1 MTAGDAELWRCSV
14 CGYVHHGPGAPECCP
29 VCGSGAGD
37 FAPHVEQRGEPAGRR
52 VGRWRCLNCSYIH
65 DGSEPPDLCPVCAA
79 AADRFEAIAAPPPA
93 AGGGDFTGRL
103 VVIGAGIAGISAI
116 EAFRNTTPGGTAT
129 LVSREGDLPYYRL
142 NLTRYLAGEI
152 PETDLPIHPESWFA
166 DKNVDLKLGADVA
179 EIRLEEQCIRL
190 RDNSTLPYDKLIVTM
205 GAHPFMPPI
214 PGAAREGMISVRTVR
229 DAKWILEFL
238 QPGMRCVVIGGGLLG
253 LETAGALAARKA
265 DVTLLE
271 SYGWLMPRQLNRRA
285 GEILQAHVEQLGVAV
300 RNNARTRELLG
311 DERVAGVE
319 LEDGETIPADLVI
332 VATGIR
338 PNSHLAR
345 RVGLVVNKGI
355 VVDNHLT
362 SSHPGVYAAGDV
374 AEHQG
379 VLYGNWAASQFQGSI
394 AGMNAAGASA
404 CFGGIPRSN
413 TLKVLGL
420 DLLSIGQFEP
430 EDGSF
435 QVIETQQ
442 GEAYYRFVFRDE
454 HLVGSVLVGDT
465 SLAGPV
471 KIALEARTDF
481 SGVLLEGI
489 SAEAFADELCG

>member
-1 MTAGDAELWRCSV
+1 MV
-14 CGYVHHGPGAPECCP
+14 CGYVHHGPSAPECCP

-37 FAPHVEQRGEPAGRR
+37 FAPHVEQPTTLPER

-65 DGSEPPDLCPVCAA
+65 AGAEAPDFCPVCAA
-79 AADRFEAIAAPPPA
+79 ARDRFEAIADQPSA

-116 EAFRNTTPGGTAT
+116 EAFRNTTSGGTAT

-152 PETDLPIHPESWFA
+152 PETDLPIHEASWFSE
-166 DKNVDLKLGADVA
+166 KNVDLKLGADVA
-179 EIRLEEQCIRL
+179 EIRLEEQCIRM
-190 RDNSTLPYDKLIVTM
+190 RDNTTLPYDKLIVTM

-229 DAKWILEFL
+229 DANWILDFL

-271 SYGWLMPRQLNRRA
+271 SYDWLMPRQLNRRA
-285 GEILQAHVEQLGVAV
+285 GEILQTHVEQIGVTV

-355 VVDNHLT
+355 VVDNQLA
-362 SSHPGVYAAGDV
+362 SSHGSVYAAGDV

-394 AGMNAAGASA
+394 AGMNAAGGSA
-404 CFGGIPRSN
+404 QFGGIPRSN

-435 QVIETQQ
+435 QVIETQHT
-442 GEAYYRFVFRDE
+442 EAYYRFVFRDE

-465 SLAGPV
+465 SPAGPAKV
-471 KIALEARTDF
+471 ALEARTDF
-481 SGVLLEGI
+481 SSMLLEGI
-489 SAEAFADELCG
+489 SAEAFADELRK

>member
-1 MTAGDAELWRCSV
+1 
-14 CGYVHHGPGAPECCP
+14 
-29 VCGSGAGD
+29 
-37 FAPHVEQRGEPAGRR
+37 
-52 VGRWRCLNCSYIH
+52 VGVSRWRCLNCNYIH
-65 DGSEPPDLCPVCAA
+65 VGSEAPDLCPVCAA
-79 AADRFEAIAAPPPA
+79 AADRFEAFADQPPA

-103 VVIGAGIAGISAI
+103 VVVGAGIAGISAI
-116 EAFRNTTPGGTAT
+116 EAFRSTTSGGTAT
-129 LVSREGDLPYYRL
+129 LVSREPDLPYYRL

-152 PETDLPIHPESWFA
+152 PETDLPIHQADWFA
-166 DKNVDLKLGADVA
+166 DRNIGLKLGADVT
-179 EIRLEEQCIRL
+179 EIRLEEQCVRL
-190 RDNSTLPYDKLIVTM
+190 RDNTDLPYDKLIVTM

-214 PGAAREGMISVRTVR
+214 PGYAREGMVSVRTVR

-238 QPGMRCVVIGGGLLG
+238 QLGMRCVVIGGGLLG

-271 SYGWLMPRQLNRRA
+271 SYDWLMPRQLNRQA
-285 GEILQAHVEQLGVAV
+285 GEILQAHVERIGVAV

-319 LEDGETIPADLVI
+319 LENGETIPADLVI

-355 VVDNHLT
+355 VVDNQLT
-362 SSHPGVYAAGDV
+362 SSCPSVYAAGDV

-394 AGMNAAGASA
+394 AGMNAAGATA
-404 CFGGIPRSN
+404 HFGGIPRSN

-420 DLLSIGQFEP
+420 DLLSIGRFEP
-430 EDGSF
+430 EDGSY
-435 QVIETQQ
+435 QVIETHREP
-442 GEAYYRFVFRDE
+442 GYYRFVFRDE

-465 SLAGPV
+465 SPAGPA
-471 KIALEARTDF
+471 KAAIEAGTDF
-481 SGVLLEGI
+481 SGILLDGI
-489 SAEAFADELCG
+489 SAEAFVDELRGRG

>member
-14 CGYVHHGPGAPECCP
+14 CGYVHHGPAAPECCP
-29 VCGSGAGD
+29 VCGSGSGD
-37 FAPHVEQRGEPAGRR
+37 FVPHVEQRTTPPAGGA
-52 VGRWRCLNCSYIH
+52 GRWRCLNCSYIH
-65 DGSEPPDLCPVCAA
+65 AGSEPPDLCPVCAA
-79 AADRFEAIAAPPPA
+79 AKDRFEPVADQPPA

-103 VVIGAGIAGISAI
+103 VVVGAGIAGISAI
-116 EAFRNTTPGGTAT
+116 EAFRNITTGGTAT
-129 LVSREGDLPYYRL
+129 LVSREPDLPYYRL

-152 PETDLPIHPESWFA
+152 PGTDLPIHEASWFSQR
-166 DKNVDLKLGADVA
+166 DVDLKLGADVA
-179 EIRLEEQCIRL
+179 EIRLEEQCVRL
-190 RDNSTLPYDKLIVTM
+190 RDNTTLPYDKLIVTM

-214 PGAAREGMISVRTVR
+214 PGYAREGLISLRTVR
-229 DAKWILEFL
+229 DAKWILDFL

-271 SYGWLMPRQLNRRA
+271 SYEWLMPRQLNRQA
-285 GEILQAHVEQLGVAV
+285 GEILQSHVEQIGVVV

-355 VVDNHLT
+355 VVDNQLT
-362 SSHPGVYAAGDV
+362 SSHGSVYAAGDV

-379 VLYGNWAASQFQGSI
+379 VLYGNWAASQFQGGI
-394 AGMNAAGASA
+394 AGMNAAGRSA
-404 CFGGIPRSN
+404 HFGGIPRSN

-435 QVIETQQ
+435 QVIETRQA
-442 GEAYYRFVFRDE
+442 EAYYRFVFRDE

-465 SLAGPV
+465 SPAGPV
-471 KIALEARTDF
+471 KAALDAGTDF
-481 SGVLLEGI
+481 SGILLDGI
-489 SAEAFADELCG
+489 SAEAFADELRK